1 METDNKEV
9 AWILQDEN
17 TKPINISFDD
27 EPTYVVENDT
37 NYTMNVQPPATFSAI
52 CKMRP
57 SKIVKILWG
66 IKLKWYQAIMLDL
79 IFCWKKRS
87 KLCIQTLSLKSYMAA
102 FPSGHK

>member
-1 METDNKEV
+1 MGTDNKEV
-9 AWILQDEN
+9 AWILLDEN
-17 TKPINISFDD
+17 TKPIRISFDN
-27 EPTYVVENDT
+27 ELTYAIENDT
-37 NYTMNVQPPATFSAI
+37 NYAMNIQPPATFSAI

-66 IKLKWYQAIMLDL
+66 IKLKWYQAIVLDL

-102 FPSGHK
+102 FPNVHR